1 MVDGAKGIF
10 QVNKC
15 IIYFFFFVRR
25 ASLSTAIMAWSCCG
39 VFCIGLE
46 PS

>member
-15 IIYFFFFVRR
+15 IIIFCVRR
-25 ASLSTAIMAWSCCG
+25 ASSSAAIMAA
-39 VFCIGLE
+39 
-46 PS
+46 